1 VYDEFAI
8 AMAVSGLS
16 SLVGSPGEPGCK
28 IGTLAFEGIITKA
41 KKSNVPC
48 MKRLTFGEG
57 VFLINFM
64 IDFFSYIFKL
74 LALINN
80 DTQMI
85 YLYAPLLY

>member
-1 VYDEFAI
+1 MD
-8 AMAVSGLS
+8 G
-16 SLVGSPGEPGCK
+16 
-28 IGTLAFEGIITKA
+28 
-41 KKSNVPC
+41 
-48 MKRLTFGEG
+48 LTFGEG